1 MGQADNFLPRV
12 HDMNK
17 VWNFFSTCRASSFI
31 PDHIIG
37 RKGFINSTSSLANL
51 SDHPFS
57 PESHLLDHSRLLVPR
72 KSNQTNA
79 PLHQF
84 NHEHD
89 APVSSENFPEEAIIL
104 QEAGTHPP
112 SDEIDEAWDAF
123 HKSEGLHSVN
133 LRTKSIGPQL
143 LARSKPVYTPSQS
156 LPSPLSSFTK
166 PVQTS
171 NALPSSSRNQPECP
185 SLEWRTRAKS
195 QTKMDYY
202 LAVQITRD
210 SADVSSESVAFP
222 NSEEEAWLSF
232 DQDRSSNTLATKSR
246 VLCQA
251 RSVERDPYAQE
262 AARYVDSW
270 SKVMEMERQNEAF
283 TAMKRLY
290 DIQRRSGH
298 RYNPLGKSLV
308 NMVISPV
315 DPPDFI
321 KPAHRSDIYLRVERP
336 DESEIGLCNFR
347 HPEEDFVD
355 GEVKSNTSMPTS
367 FSKDIFISCRLVSK
381 RTYHLI
387 VRLENSDADLTSQT
401 YRLDYGWDGT
411 SFDRTS
417 AAVQALHDDPDA
429 LRRNLTK
436 KDIERTNLKI
446 TGSSLRHPLL
456 LTRSNESFTDD
467 PITEYPNSPSST
479 FHLFTRDQRINSWA
493 RRHLR
498 HPPLK
503 MPGDPDLGHLNE
515 PQTRAIAMAIS
526 TPLSLI
532 QGPPGTGKTQT
543 IIQMIALLKIH
554 FQVSQPIAVCAP
566 THISVDN
573 LVIGLVKAG
582 LKPVRCGEQLKVA
595 SEVAQYSLETLEL
608 QHSLT
613 PTIDAKSRRLESL
626 TKDLDAIEKRWR
638 NVKPTVSSK
647 RQTANTKQ
655 ARVLEILKT
664 EYKRLL
670 YEVYI
675 LKRRRQLQII
685 ASSDVV
691 CCTCLG
697 AGASGLDAVE
707 FASVIIDEAAMC
719 HEPTALVPLTK
730 GSAHAVLVGDHKQLP
745 AITLS
750 PAAEAHGFGIS
761 LFERLQSQQNVQSI
775 LLNKQYRMNPII
787 SAFPNAEFYDHA
799 LVDSIKPDTIKPVY
813 FHLDRSLQ
821 PEKQSRAVSFVTHNH
836 PETKIEKTLTNQME
850 AEIVLSILRD
860 LLLTNP
866 DLSGHDIGIIAP
878 YRGQVSLLQSL
889 QRQPQKASLIRNLE
903 QSYRNEVE
911 INTVDGFQGREK
923 PVIILSCVRG
933 NVERQIGFLA
943 DLRRFN
949 VAATR
954 AKQKFIVVGHLD
966 TLQYAHVNR
975 HFKFGGHY
983 NAESWRRWVRWAKS
997 ESLLI
1002 DSEKFRGK

>member
-1 MGQADNFLPRV
+1 
-12 HDMNK
+12 MNK
-17 VWNFFSTCRASSFI
+17 VWNIFSTSRVSSFI
-31 PDHIIG
+31 PNHING
-37 RKGFINSTSSLANL
+37 RKGFSDSTSSFATL
-51 SDHPFS
+51 SDHSFL
-57 PESHLLDHSRLLVPR
+57 PESHLLEQSRVLNAR
-72 KSNQTNA
+72 KSNQQETSS
-79 PLHQF
+79 HQF
-84 NHEHD
+84 NREHD
-89 APVSSENFPEEAIIL
+89 AQISPGNSEKDAIIF
-104 QEAGTHPP
+104 QEIDTHP
-112 SDEIDEAWDAF
+112 SSHEIDEAWDAF
-123 HKSEGLHSVN
+123 HKSEGLDSVD
-133 LRTKSIGPQL
+133 LRTKSTELQL
-143 LARSKPVYTPSQS
+143 SARSKPVYTPSQS
-156 LPSPLSSFTK
+156 LPSPLNPITERS
-166 PVQTS
+166 QTS
-171 NALPSSSRNQPECP
+171 NALASSSRDQPEFP

-195 QTKMDYY
+195 QTKMDYSPA
-202 LAVQITRD
+202 LQITRD
-210 SADVSSESVAFP
+210 LANMPSDLQYSP
-222 NSEEEAWLSF
+222 DSEEEAWSF
-232 DQDRSSNTLATKSR
+232 FDHGTSSSALATKSQ

-251 RSVERDPYAQE
+251 RAVETDPYAQE
-262 AARYVDSW
+262 AARYVESW
-270 SKVMEMERQNEAF
+270 SKVMEMERLNEAL

-290 DIQRRSGH
+290 DIRRRSGH
-298 RYNPLGKSLV
+298 KYNPIGRSLV

-347 HPEEDFVD
+347 NGDHLLLSAEPEADFVD
-355 GEVKSNTSMPTS
+355 GEVQPTDSMPKT
-367 FSKDIFISCRLVSK
+367 FSKDIFVSCRLVSK

-387 VRLENSDADLTSQT
+387 VRLEKSDADLTSQT

-411 SFDRTS
+411 SFDRAS
-417 AAVQALHDDPDA
+417 AAVQALHNDPDA
-429 LRRNLTK
+429 LRRSLTK
-436 KDIERTNLKI
+436 KDIERSNIKI

-456 LTRSNESFTDD
+456 FAECDESFSHD
-467 PITEYPNSPSST
+467 PAMGQSSPLSPT

-493 RRHLR
+493 KRHLR

-526 TPLSLI
+526 SPLSLI

-543 IIQMIALLKIH
+543 IIQMVALLKIH

-582 LKPVRCGEQLKVA
+582 LKPVRCGEYLKVA

-638 NVKPTVSSK
+638 NVKGTVSPK
-647 RQTANTKQ
+647 RQPANTKQ

-670 YEVYI
+670 YEVYV

-697 AGASGLDAVE
+697 AGASGLEAVE

-761 LFERLQSQQNVQSI
+761 LFERLQNQQNVQSI
-775 LLNKQYRMNPII
+775 LLHKQYRMNPLI

-799 LVDSIKPDTIKPVY
+799 LVNSIKPDTIKPVY
-813 FHLDRSLQ
+813 FHFDRYLE
-821 PEKQSRAVSFVTHNH
+821 PEKQSKAVSFVTHNH
-836 PETKIEKTLTNQME
+836 LETKIEKTLTNHNE
-850 AEIVLSILRD
+850 AEIVLGILRD
-860 LLLTNP
+860 LLRTNP
-866 DLSGHDIGIIAP
+866 ELSGHDIGIIAP

-933 NVERQIGFLA
+933 NLERQIGFLA

-975 HFKFGGHY
+975 HFKFGGHN
-983 NAESWRRWVRWAKS
+983 NAEAWRRWVQWAKT
-997 ESLLI
+997 ENLLI

>member
-1 MGQADNFLPRV
+1 MRQAANFHPQVV
-12 HDMNK
+12 HAMNK
-17 VWNFFSTCRASSFI
+17 VWNVLSTFRVSSFI
-31 PDHIIG
+31 PNHIFG
-37 RKGFINSTSSLANL
+37 RKEISNSTSALANL
-51 SDHPFS
+51 SDHPFL
-57 PESHLLDHSRLLVPR
+57 PESHLLAQSRLLVSR
-72 KSNQTNA
+72 KSNQEETS
-79 PLHQF
+79 LHQF
-84 NHEHD
+84 NRERD
-89 APVSSENFPEEAIIL
+89 AQLSSVNDPEDAIIL
-104 QEAGTHPP
+104 QGIDTHPP

-123 HKSEGLHSVN
+123 HKSEGIHFVDSK
-133 LRTKSIGPQL
+133 TKSTEPQSS
-143 LARSKPVYTPSQS
+143 ARSKPVYTPSPS
-156 LPSPLSSFTK
+156 HPSPLSPFTERS
-166 PVQTS
+166 QTS
-171 NALPSSSRNQPECP
+171 NALPCPSRDQPEFS

-195 QTKMDYY
+195 QTNMDYSRAFQIKRD
-202 LAVQITRD
+202 LAD
-210 SADVSSESVAFP
+210 ASSQSRSTSSLI
-222 NSEEEAWLSF
+222 NEEEAWLFF
-232 DQDRSSNTLATKSR
+232 DQDTSSSTLATKSQ

-251 RSVERDPYAQE
+251 RAVETDPYAQE
-262 AARYVDSW
+262 AARYIESW

-290 DIQRRSGH
+290 DIRRRSGH

-308 NMVISPV
+308 NMVITPV
-315 DPPDFI
+315 DPPDYI
-321 KPAHRSDIYLRVERP
+321 KSAHRSDIYLRLERP
-336 DESEIGLCNFR
+336 DESDIGLCNFR
-347 HPEEDFVD
+347 HPTEP
-355 GEVKSNTSMPTS
+355 MPKN

-387 VRLENSDADLTSQT
+387 VRLENSDADLTSEM

-429 LRRNLTK
+429 LRRNLTE
-436 KDIERTNLKI
+436 KDIERSNIKI

-456 LTRSNESFTDD
+456 FAENNESFAHD
-467 PITEYPNSPSST
+467 PITTHPSSISPT

-493 RRHLR
+493 KRHLR

-526 TPLSLI
+526 SPLSLI

-543 IIQMIALLKIH
+543 IIQMVALLKIH

-566 THISVDN
+566 THVSVDN
-573 LVIGLVKAG
+573 LVLGLVKAG
-582 LKPVRCGEQLKVA
+582 LKPVRCGEHLKVA

-613 PTIDAKSRRLESL
+613 PTIDAKNRRLESL

-638 NVKPTVSSK
+638 NVKPAVSSK
-647 RQTANTKQ
+647 RQPANTKQ

-697 AGASGLDAVE
+697 AGASGLEAVE

-761 LFERLQSQQNVQSI
+761 LFERIQSQQSVQSI
-775 LLNKQYRMNPII
+775 LLHKQYRMNPII

-799 LVDSIKPDTIKPVY
+799 LVDSIKPDSIKPVY
-813 FHLDRSLQ
+813 FHFDRSLG
-821 PEKQSRAVSFVTHNH
+821 PEQKSRAVSFVTHNH
-836 PETKIEKTLTNQME
+836 LETKIEKTLTNQTE
-850 AEIVLSILRD
+850 AEIVLGILRD
-860 LLLTNP
+860 LLRTNP
-866 DLSGHDIGIIAP
+866 ELSGRDIGIIAP

-889 QRQPQKASLIRNLE
+889 QRQPQKASLIRNSE

-933 NVERQIGFLA
+933 NFERQIGFLA

-966 TLQYAHVNR
+966 TLQYARVNR

-983 NAESWRRWVRWAKS
+983 NAEAWRRWVQWAKS
-997 ESLLI
+997 ENLLI